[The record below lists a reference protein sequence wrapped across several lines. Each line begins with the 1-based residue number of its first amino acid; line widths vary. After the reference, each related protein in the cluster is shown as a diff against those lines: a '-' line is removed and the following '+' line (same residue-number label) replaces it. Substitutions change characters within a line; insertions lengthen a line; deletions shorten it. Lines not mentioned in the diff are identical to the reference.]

1 MIIVSVEDAW
11 LTDNRL
17 DVVSRK
23 SEELSQV
30 KKEIE
35 EIEEDISRLLIQAGN
50 ISEETMKK
58 NNSDVHNM
66 YRKKGEIEKE
76 IKGLE
81 DDLKVKLDRQAEV
94 KEKMD
99 NLNPGNYL
107 SRLYQKVHIAFDQIA
122 KASMRAKENNL
133 NNFLNDLKNGAN
145 LYMDRLS
152 TKDFHGKVN
161 LFYKKDKEEAG
172 IRLISSN
179 GTYIKKPSDSQKTVM
194 YISILFA
201 VSDFAHEKT
210 DEEYP
215 LIFDAATSS
224 FGDAKEEDFYNIIN
238 DVKKQ
243 CIVITKDFITGGKV
257 RMNDVKKLS
266 CRVYRIQKAEGFN
279 DSDLSTVRT
288 LVKEIKT
295 ED

>member
-1 MIIVSVEDAW
+1 
-11 LTDNRL
+11 
-17 DVVSRK
+17 
-23 SEELSQV
+23 
-30 KKEIE
+30 
-35 EIEEDISRLLIQAGN
+35 
-50 ISEETMKK
+50 MKK
-58 NNSDVHNM
+58 NNSDVNNM
-66 YRKKGEIEKE
+66 FRKKGEAELE
-76 IKGLE
+76 IKDLE
-81 DDLKVKLDRQAEV
+81 IELKSKLDRQAEV

-99 NLNPGNYL
+99 NLKPGNSL
-107 SRLYQKVHIAFDQIA
+107 SRLYQKVHFAFDQIA
-122 KASMRAKENNL
+122 KASFRAKEKNL
-133 NNFLNDLKNGAN
+133 YNFLDALREGAN

-152 TKDFHGKVN
+152 TKDFHGEVS

-172 IRLISSN
+172 IRLKSSN

-201 VSDFAHEKT
+201 VSDFAYKKT

-243 CIVITKDFITGGKV
+243 CIVITKDFISGGKV
-257 RMNDVKKLS
+257 RMNDVDKLT
-266 CRVYRIQKAEGFN
+266 CRVYRIQKADGFN
-279 DSDLSTVRT
+279 NSDLSTVRT
-288 LVKEIKT
+288 LVKEIKS